1 MLVVN
6 VILKNEVQK
15 RTFIVINK
23 LIIVKIQRT
32 FVKFA
37 TVNTNPSRL
46 LLTWGR
52 FYNFIKLKTMKG
64 VIVNMDQ
71 KEPDKATQSL

>member
-15 RTFIVINK
+15 RNFIVINK
-23 LIIVKIQRT
+23 SIIVKIQRT
-32 FVKFA
+32 FVKFV

-46 LLTWGR
+46 LLTWGK
-52 FYNFIKLKTMKG
+52 FYNFLKLKTMKA

>member
-1 MLVVN
+1 MLAVN

-23 LIIVKIQRT
+23 SIIVKLQRT
-32 FVKFA
+32 FVKFV

-46 LLTWGR
+46 LSAWGR
-52 FYNFIKLKTMKG
+52 FYNFIKLKTMKA
-64 VIVNMDQ
+64 VTANMDQ
-71 KEPDKATQSL
+71 KEPDKATKSL